1 MEGFEWMIG
10 QELAWVKEGVG
21 IEVKKERQVVW
32 KVEEKME
39 VEVVDGKKMVGI
51 VEVKVVEVVWVMM
64 KVVVDKEIQVDVV
77 WVKIDKEIQVE
88 VV

>member
-1 MEGFEWMIG
+1 MIG

-64 KVVVDKEIQVDVV
+64 KVVVDKEIQVEVV
-77 WVKIDKEIQVE
+77 WVKTDKKIQVE

>member
-1 MEGFEWMIG
+1 MIV

-64 KVVVDKEIQVDVV
+64 KVVVDKEIQV
-77 WVKIDKEIQVE
+77 E

>member
-1 MEGFEWMIG
+1 MIG

-39 VEVVDGKKMVGI
+39 VGVVDGKKMVGI

-64 KVVVDKEIQVDVV
+64 KVVVDKEIQV
-77 WVKIDKEIQVE
+77 E

>member
-1 MEGFEWMIG
+1 MIG

-39 VEVVDGKKMVGI
+39 VEVVDGKKMMGI

-64 KVVVDKEIQVDVV
+64 KVVVDKEIQVEVV

>member
-1 MEGFEWMIG
+1 MIG

-64 KVVVDKEIQVDVV
+64 KVVVDKEIQV
-77 WVKIDKEIQVE
+77 E

>member
-1 MEGFEWMIG
+1 MIG
-10 QELAWVKEGVG
+10 QELAWMKEGVG

-64 KVVVDKEIQVDVV
+64 KVVVDKEIQVEVV
-77 WVKIDKEIQVE
+77 WVKTDKKIQVE

>member
-1 MEGFEWMIG
+1 MIG

-64 KVVVDKEIQVDVV
+64 KVVVDKEIQVEVV
-77 WVKIDKEIQVE
+77 WVKIDKKIQVE

>member
-1 MEGFEWMIG
+1 MIG

-21 IEVKKERQVVW
+21 IEVKKERQVAW

-64 KVVVDKEIQVDVV
+64 KVVVDKEIQVEVV
-77 WVKIDKEIQVE
+77 WVKIDKKIQVE

>member
-1 MEGFEWMIG
+1 MIG

-64 KVVVDKEIQVDVV
+64 KVVVDKEIQVEVV